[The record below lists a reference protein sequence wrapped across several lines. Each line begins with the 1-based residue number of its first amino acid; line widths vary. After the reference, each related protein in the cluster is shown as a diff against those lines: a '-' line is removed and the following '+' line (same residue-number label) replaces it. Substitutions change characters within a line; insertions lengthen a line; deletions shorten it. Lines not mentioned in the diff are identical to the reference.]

1 MSAHL
6 EKLMLFLDNLVLQ
19 LLSLAGL
26 KNDILTS
33 QTDNINYRHT
43 LIQANLNTYQPEEDL
58 VGSPTL
64 LAYELITL

>member
-6 EKLMLFLDNLVLQ
+6 EKLMLFLDDLVLQ

-33 QTDNINYRHT
+33 QTENIDCRHT
-43 LIQANLNTYQPEEDL
+43 FIQANLDMYQPEEDL
-58 VGSPTL
+58 VGSSAL
-64 LAYELITL
+64 LAYEPVT